1 MPTEFPFG
9 DLQIWTVDGLRL
21 GDFSGVQMIDDTDLN
36 DSGEVWDRMRDDMT
50 ITGTMITPHG
60 FEKIIARLA
69 YGWRAKGP
77 IRKRVLRRLVGRKMP

>member
-1 MPTEFPFG
+1 MPTEFPLD
-9 DLQIWTVDGLRL
+9 DLQIYVDGVPL
-21 GDFSGVQMIDDTDLN
+21 GDLVMELDDTDLN

-60 FEKIIARLA
+60 FDKIIARIA

-77 IRKRVLRRLVGRKMP
+77 IRKRVLRRLWKVV